1 MKLALDYEPLAIF
14 LGLEPLRER
23 WRCGF
28 SYLYLAS
35 ECAGS
40 TNQLGIPLEM
50 HTVAQSAWEAKVLPF
65 WSAFPQDSGVESR
78 IHTKAE
84 LCFFCFIDDIVSSF
98 VTVTSDRVSHTRV
111 PASPLHNV
119 EHWGTHLQRPFLRLR
134 HLIPTNLLLEGKFR
148 QDFSVICP
156 VSERVLF
163 YLIAFCWGK

>member
-1 MKLALDYEPLAIF
+1 MRGGGVASAICIWLLNV
-14 LGLEPLRER
+14 LGLQISWGSH
-23 WRCGF
+23 WRCRLWL
-28 SYLYLAS
+28 S
-35 ECAGS
+35 
-40 TNQLGIPLEM
+40 QPR
-50 HTVAQSAWEAKVLPF
+50 EAKVLPF

-119 EHWGTHLQRPFLRLR
+119 EHWGTHLQRPFLHLHR
-134 HLIPTNLLLEGKFR
+134 LIPTNLLLEGEFR